1 MQWLNEPP
9 HWSVL
14 QNQITV
20 QTAAKTDFWR
30 LTHYGF
36 IRDNGHF
43 YFDDV
48 DSDFVAEVKLCGRYK
63 DLYDQAGLMIRANE
77 THWIKTGIEFV
88 DGVQHLSTVVTHQ
101 YSDWSMIPLNTPPSS
116 LQLRVE
122 RRKEAIH
129 ISYLDESLQYKQFRL
144 AAFPDASS
152 VQVGLMCASPD
163 GNGYEVVFEDY
174 QLVLI

>member
-9 HWSVL
+9 HWSVS

-63 DLYDQAGLMIRANE
+63 DLYDQAGLMCSSQRN
-77 THWIKTGIEFV
+77 
-88 DGVQHLSTVVTHQ
+88 
-101 YSDWSMIPLNTPPSS
+101 PL
-116 LQLRVE
+116 
-122 RRKEAIH
+122 
-129 ISYLDESLQYKQFRL
+129 D
-144 AAFPDASS
+144 
-152 VQVGLMCASPD
+152 
-163 GNGYEVVFEDY
+163 
-174 QLVLI
+174 